1 MSDLRTFRSKGLIV
15 VSWVTVAILAGLMI
29 FIGLNMPESM
39 KFSMSGNITMWLLI
53 GAWAFLAWAISRSK
67 VTADSEK
74 IVIVN
79 GLRTYTFAWSDVA
92 ALSMNPG
99 APWPTLI
106 TQDDRRVMLFG
117 LQGSEG
123 KSTRNALA
131 WLREHVA

>member
-1 MSDLRTFRSKGLIV
+1 MSDLRTFRSKGLIA

-39 KFSMSGNITMWLLI
+39 KFTTSGNITMWLLI
-53 GAWAFLAWAISRSK
+53 GSWAFLAYAISRSK

-74 IVIVN
+74 IIVVN
-79 GLRTYTFAWSDVA
+79 GLRKHTFAWPEVA

-106 TQDDRRVMLFG
+106 TQDDQRVMLFG

-123 KSTRNALA
+123 KPTRNALA
-131 WLREHVA
+131 WLREHLS

>member
-15 VSWVTVAILAGLMI
+15 ISWVTVAILAGLMI
-29 FIGLNMPESM
+29 YIGLNIPDRM
-39 KFSMSGNITMWLLI
+39 KFTLSGNITMWLLI
-53 GAWAFLAWAISRSK
+53 GTWAFMAYVISRSK
-67 VTADSEK
+67 VTANSET

-79 GLRTYTFAWSDVA
+79 GLRKHTFAWSDVA

-117 LQGSEG
+117 LQSSEG
-123 KSTRNALA
+123 KPTRHALA